1 MNNRQWER
9 SRERL
14 IGVWINVHIPTSFK
28 SDGTVDKYETKK
40 VYVPI
45 KEPNKCRMNGNLR
58 SRGCLQRN

>member
-14 IGVWINVHIPTSFK
+14 VGVWINVHIPTSFK

-45 KEPNKCRMNGNLR
+45 KEPNDAG
-58 SRGCLQRN
+58 